1 MIKDGV
7 LKLPNFDS
15 YFEKEKDNSK
25 VIREQIFFK
34 KRKLDDLN
42 SITQYSINLKL
53 PFENIWFGQSS
64 IFIELPGELFNDNQP

>member
-25 VIREQIFFK
+25 VMIRE
-34 KRKLDDLN
+34 
-42 SITQYSINLKL
+42 
-53 PFENIWFGQSS
+53 
-64 IFIELPGELFNDNQP
+64 